1 MNQIIKPTAINYTEL
16 LKNSTTTLQLSETTQ
31 SKLID
36 LLNEQFTEQQQHLY
50 VTNLWMYMNYHPTND
65 FPINLETVFHMIGF
79 ANKGNAKR
87 TLENNFTKDEDYK
100 IILLPREK
108 KQNAGRCEEEIM
120 LNTDTF
126 KSMCMIAK
134 TPQGKE
140 MRKYYVKLENINH
153 HLITEELKEQKLLLI
168 EQTEV
173 YTKEKEQIWKNSFRN
188 KYVVYLICISEN
200 LIKYG
205 YTKDFD
211 GRLTSH
217 KTDYGK
223 NIQIAFIIESKNNEM
238 LETLFENHEK
248 IKPNR
253 ISQKF
258 KGDNKTELI
267 KLDKNL
273 SLKNVINILT
283 DTNKVIDIMIET
295 QLFKKHNID
304 ILNYTHVQNNIE
316 PIKKKYIKKKKQ
328 NVQEIENDNIIKE
341 YIDTMTIKSTID
353 NDTIKMNDLYN
364 KFCEWIKVKYPNNN
378 ILPQNK
384 FTRRM
389 NTLKI
394 VDYKDSISN
403 LNNTSG
409 IINRKFKN

>member
-1 MNQIIKPTAINYTEL
+1 
-16 LKNSTTTLQLSETTQ
+16 
-31 SKLID
+31 
-36 LLNEQFTEQQQHLY
+36 
-50 VTNLWMYMNYHPTND
+50 MNYHPTND

-140 MRKYYVKLENINH
+140 IRKYYVKLENINH
-153 HLITEELKEQKLLLI
+153 RLITEELKHKNLMLI
-168 EQTEV
+168 EQVEV

-205 YTKDFD
+205 HTKDFD

-223 NIQIAFIIESKNNEM
+223 NIQISFIIESKNNEM

-258 KGDNKTELI
+258 NGDNKTELI
-267 KLDKNL
+267 KIDKNL

-304 ILNYTHVQNNIE
+304 ILNYTHVNINTE

-364 KFCEWIKVKYPNNN
+364 KFCEWIKVKHPNNN

-389 NTLKI
+389 NILKI